1 MLTIRRMEISH
12 GLATAAPAA
21 RDRLS
26 GFARTAAT
34 LNAHSGAAG
43 AGTMAQAA
51 GAAIFVD
58 ALTSAMHARLEELK
72 TVAK

>member
-1 MLTIRRMEISH
+1 MEISNE
-12 GLATAAPAA
+12 LVNAALAA

-26 GFARTAAT
+26 GFARTAAA
-34 LNAHSGAAG
+34 LNTGGAPAV
-43 AGTMAQAA
+43 GTMARAA
-51 GAAIFVD
+51 NAAIFVD

>member
-1 MLTIRRMEISH
+1 MEIPND
-12 GLATAAPAA
+12 LADAALAA

-26 GFARTAAT
+26 AFARTAAT
-34 LNAHSGAAG
+34 SNTGGAPAS
-43 AGTMAQAA
+43 GTMARAA
-51 GAAIFVD
+51 SAAIFID

>member
-1 MLTIRRMEISH
+1 MLTMRVMEISSD
-12 GLATAAPAA
+12 LANAALAA

-34 LNAHSGAAG
+34 LNAGGAA
-43 AGTMAQAA
+43 APGTMARAA
-51 GAAIFVD
+51 NAAIFVD